1 MIKPKYHVFICTSC
15 RINGVQKGFCHS
27 KDSVDLVQRLMDEI
41 EERDLHDQVM
51 VTNTGCFGICDKGPI
66 MVVYPE
72 GAWYGNVTKADI
84 ERIVEQ
90 HLEND
95 EKVEELII

>member
-1 MIKPKYHVFICTSC
+1 MIKPKYHVFVCTSC

-41 EERDLHDQVM
+41 EERDLHGQVM

-72 GAWYGNVTKADI
+72 GAWYGNVTKSDI
-84 ERIVEQ
+84 ERIVER
-90 HLEND
+90 HFEND